1 MIQKVMDAMIDYDAK
16 DAKRIQHFMKVY
28 LFATMIA
35 TKEGL
40 KGKELLTLQ
49 LAAIVHDIG
58 IHVCEEKYGCC
69 SGSLQEKE
77 GPALARNLLSKCDVE
92 ETMIERIC
100 YLVGHHHSYENV
112 DGKDYQILLESDF
125 LVNAQEDELS
135 QKAIFT
141 MKEKVFQTSS
151 GKSYLQLLYGD
162 ETA

>member
-69 SGSLQEKE
+69 SGGLQEKE

>member
-1 MIQKVMDAMIDYDAK
+1 MDAMIDYDAK

-69 SGSLQEKE
+69 SGGLQEKE